1 MILVERTQLK
11 HVSVLFNTLVVHY
24 GRDEKRDLSLKKI
37 KMTKKAI
44 FNYTAQ
50 KDYSIFNLVDEEK
63 NKSSFCNNNIKN
75 FKLSEEDYMNYY
87 KELVSKDYN

>member
-1 MILVERTQLK
+1 MILLERTQLK

-37 KMTKKAI
+37 AI

-87 KELVSKDYN
+87 KELVSKDSN